1 MVPSWLPHLQTL
13 SYVKVLL
20 TRKVVKEG
28 VPTQANN
35 HCAREDILFVE
46 HPLHGE
52 PPTVWYMVDT
62 WVYCAQ
68 TKLKYQRFVIFYDRE
83 GNWLKS

>member
-1 MVPSWLPHLQTL
+1 MPSWLPHLQTL
-13 SYVKVLL
+13 SCIKVLL

-28 VPTQANN
+28 ISTQANN

-52 PPTVWYMVDT
+52 PPTVCY
-62 WVYCAQ
+62 
-68 TKLKYQRFVIFYDRE
+68 I
-83 GNWLKS
+83 WLILGCTVHKQS